1 MIYLQT
7 SAGAGTFNL
16 VFFLAIFA
24 VMYFFF
30 LRPQV
35 KKQKAQDQFVNEI
48 KGGNTIVT
56 SSGIIG
62 KISKVEKNSITIITD
77 NKTHLQ
83 VLHSAISKELTEKYL
98 KAKNPTITKD

>member
-1 MIYLQT
+1 MYLQ
-7 SAGAGTFNL
+7 SAAGGSPVSLF
-16 VFFLAIFA
+16 FFLAIFA

-35 KKQKAQDQFVNEI
+35 KKQKAQDQFVSEI

-83 VLHSAISKELTEKYL
+83 VLHSAISKELTENYL
-98 KAKNPTITKD
+98 KAKNPVSK